1 MTVVLL
7 VCGASVGVSA
17 ALALLR
23 MVRGPTATDRLVAF
37 DLMTVVV
44 VAAVALVAARR
55 GEAPSVVL
63 VVIALVGFL
72 ATTSA
77 VRLLPREKR

>member
-1 MTVVLL
+1 MTAVLAA
-7 VCGASVGVSA
+7 CGAAVAVSA
-17 ALALLR
+17 VLTLLR
-23 MVRGPTATDRLVAF
+23 LVRGPTSGDRLVAF

-72 ATTSA
+72 ATTSV
-77 VRLLPREKR
+77 VRLLAKEKR

>member
-7 VCGASVGVSA
+7 VCGAAVAASA
-17 ALALLR
+17 ALSLLR
-23 MVRGPTATDRLVAF
+23 LVRGPTGVDRLVAF

-44 VAAVALVAARR
+44 VVGVALVAARR
-55 GEAPSVVL
+55 GEAPSSVL

-72 ATTSA
+72 ATTSV
-77 VRLLPREKR
+77 VRLLPGDRR